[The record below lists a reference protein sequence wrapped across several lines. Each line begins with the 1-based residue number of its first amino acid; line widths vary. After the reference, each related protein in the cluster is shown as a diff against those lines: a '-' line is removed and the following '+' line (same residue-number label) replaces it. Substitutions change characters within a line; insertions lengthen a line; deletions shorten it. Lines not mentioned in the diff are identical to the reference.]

1 MFGNFQPNPEQ
12 QAAIDAIEGS
22 YVVIAGPG
30 AGKSSTLIQRY
41 LKMLSKGVFPTDVL
55 NLTFTRTAAENM
67 VTKVG
72 ILGAEKVFRTFHSYA
87 MDLLRREK
95 AHLPF
100 KLEDTIIPVY
110 GQDFQLLKD
119 LLKTYPAITSFRSLK
134 EKLAEWKNS
143 NISPETALEQSYHSG
158 PEFFYACAYRDY
170 EKKCREQG
178 WLDFES
184 SLKEAVS
191 LLRANEEVRN
201 RNKFKY
207 IAVDECQDTNF
218 VQFELLQL
226 ISSGNVFAVGDEN
239 QLVYE
244 FRDAQP
250 GNLSNF
256 SKTFPGSKTMFM
268 GQNYRSTKK
277 IVAFLKKI
285 LPVDNGLASH
295 MFSDREEG
303 RDVLF
308 TKYDDDMQEA
318 SVTLSSITDPDNTA
332 VIARTNRQ
340 LLHFQRVCMSRQ
352 MKSQIQGRKNLWQ
365 QTEVAHLLKL
375 AKEKESSSKPAHEV
389 LTELMHQHNLI
400 HLYRNAGQPN
410 EKIPVENL
418 NDLIKLS
425 AKRGTISE
433 FLTWLRKLT
442 YASKSKKKGEPV
454 LTLTTVHQ
462 AKGLE
467 FKHVFLIGCNQGT
480 LPHKDGE
487 LLEEARIFFVGASR
501 AADTLDISFWKN
513 RSQFL
518 NDFESEIRDY
528 GQEHRQETN

>member
-12 QAAIDAIEGS
+12 QAAIDAIDGS

-95 AHLPF
+95 AHLSF
-100 KLEDTIIPVY
+100 KLEDTVIPVY

-134 EKLAEWKNS
+134 ERLSEWKNS
-143 NISPETALEQSYHSG
+143 NISPEAALEQSYHSG

-191 LLRANEEVRN
+191 LLRTNEEVRN

-365 QTEVAHLLKL
+365 PGATREV
-375 AKEKESSSKPAHEV
+375 
-389 LTELMHQHNLI
+389 
-400 HLYRNAGQPN
+400 
-410 EKIPVENL
+410 
-418 NDLIKLS
+418 
-425 AKRGTISE
+425 
-433 FLTWLRKLT
+433 F
-442 YASKSKKKGEPV
+442 
-454 LTLTTVHQ
+454 
-462 AKGLE
+462 
-467 FKHVFLIGCNQGT
+467 
-480 LPHKDGE
+480 
-487 LLEEARIFFVGASR
+487 
-501 AADTLDISFWKN
+501 
-513 RSQFL
+513 
-518 NDFESEIRDY
+518 
-528 GQEHRQETN
+528 

>member
-1 MFGNFQPNPEQ
+1 MFGNFQPNLEQ
-12 QAAIDAIEGS
+12 QAAIDALDGS

-30 AGKSSTLIQRY
+30 SGKSSTLIQRY
-41 LKMLSKGVFPTDVL
+41 LGMLVKGIPVQDIL

-67 VTKVG
+67 VEKVG
-72 ILGAEKVFRTFHSYA
+72 IIGAERVFRTFHSYA

-95 AHLPF
+95 AYLPF
-100 KLEDTIIPVY
+100 KLEDTVIPVY

-134 EKLAEWKNS
+134 QKLSEWKNG
-143 NISPETALEQSYHSG
+143 NISPDEALELTYHNG

-184 SLKEAVS
+184 CLKETVS
-191 LLRANEEVRN
+191 LLKGNEEVRN

-207 IAVDECQDTNF
+207 IAVDECQDTSV
-218 VQFELLQL
+218 VQFEILQL
-226 ISSGNVFAVGDEN
+226 ISGGNIFAVGDEN

-256 SKTFPGSKTMFM
+256 SKTFPGSKTMYL
-268 GQNYRSTKK
+268 GQNFRSTKK

-295 MFSDREEG
+295 MFSNREEG

-308 TKYDDDMQEA
+308 TKFEDDMQEA
-318 SVTLSSITDPDNTA
+318 SVTLSRITDPDNTA

-340 LLHFQRVCMSRQ
+340 LLHFQKVCMSRQ
-352 MKSQIQGRKNLWQ
+352 VKSQIQGRKNLWQ

-375 AKEKESSSKPAHEV
+375 AKEKEDSPRLAHEV
-389 LTELMHQHNLI
+389 LTELMHQHNLTY
-400 HLYRNAGQPN
+400 LYRNAGQAN
-410 EKIPVENL
+410 EKDPTENL

-425 AKRGTISE
+425 AKRGTVSE
-433 FLTWLRKLT
+433 FLSWLRKLT
-442 YASKSKKKGEPV
+442 YASKSKKKNEPV
-454 LTLTTVHQ
+454 LTLSTVHQ

-467 FKHVFLIGCNQGT
+467 FKHVFLIGCKQGL

-487 LLEEARIFFVGASR
+487 ILEEARIMFVGCSR
-501 AADTLDISFWKN
+501 SADTLDISFYGP
-513 RSQFL
+513 RSEFL
-518 NDFESEIRDY
+518 NEFEKEI
-528 GQEHRQETN
+528 QIWQAPKLEA